1 MVEEI
6 NAYIASL
13 PDYTGITVEQLERI
27 IQDVYG
33 LPIDVLGEEIKVTVN
48 FQASSAAAAAFDKIA
63 GAGFTLFI
71 PILGGFIANSIAGRQ
86 AMAPAMMLSII
97 VTASADMTMFN

>member
-1 MVEEI
+1 MVEQI

-13 PDYTGITVEQLERI
+13 PDYTGITVEQLEKI
-27 IQDVYG
+27 IQQAGY
-33 LPIDVLGEEIKVTVN
+33 PIDILGEEIKVTVN

-86 AMAPAMMLSII
+86 ALAPAMMLSII

>member
-1 MVEEI
+1 MVEDI

-27 IQDVYG
+27 VESYG
-33 LPIDVLGEEIKVTVN
+33 FPIDVLGEEIKVTVN
-48 FQASSAAAAAFDKIA
+48 FQASSAAAAAFDAIA

-97 VTASADMTMFN
+97 VTSSAGNTMFN